1 MVIRTIDILINSEI
15 VRQFVCKPLALLYSS
30 DPVSHHSV
38 SVSQHAQYS
47 YPQTAAVK
55 WNSAIIVLFVILFIY
70 CFYVKMSFMKKAYSA
85 TDKTASESL
94 SVILS
99 ALSDYLILWVE
110 TVLLEDTSV
119 LQNRVQ
125 VLTAVHRQQEITFSI
140 KVDCMTLSR
149 LWTIHVT
156 YEKDYT
162 WFLPQYIHSRFNK
175 TRWSRCSSSKI

>member
-1 MVIRTIDILINSEI
+1 
-15 VRQFVCKPLALLYSS
+15 
-30 DPVSHHSV
+30 
-38 SVSQHAQYS
+38 
-47 YPQTAAVK
+47 
-55 WNSAIIVLFVILFIY
+55 
-70 CFYVKMSFMKKAYSA
+70 MKKAYSA

-162 WFLPQYIHSRFNK
+162 
-175 TRWSRCSSSKI
+175 